1 MRLWPR
7 RHPPTRLRLREGDAL
22 VLHTDPMLSID
33 AAALMA
39 HRLRDAFP
47 GHTVVVMPEPMRL
60 SVIERPDEIPG
71 AVKAWPAPRARE
83 L

>member
-7 RHPPTRLRLREGDAL
+7 RYPLTRLRLGPGDAL
-22 VLHTDPMLSID
+22 VLHTDPSLSTA

-39 HRLRDAFP
+39 HRLSDAFP
-47 GHTVVVMPEPMRL
+47 DHTIVVMPEPMRL

-71 AVKAWPAPRARE
+71 AVKAWPAPRVRE